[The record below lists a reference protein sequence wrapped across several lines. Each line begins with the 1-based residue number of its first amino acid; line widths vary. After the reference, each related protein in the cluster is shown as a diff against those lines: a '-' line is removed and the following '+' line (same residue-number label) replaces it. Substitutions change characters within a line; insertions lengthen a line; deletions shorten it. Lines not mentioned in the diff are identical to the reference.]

1 MTFLEAVTRI
11 MRNNALLRGDTD
23 APSSFTDT
31 NHNAS
36 LQIAQVAIQDELTNL
51 AADRL
56 IPYEKA
62 STSVGLTTGT
72 RLYSLPGDFTN
83 FYGYAHFYDST
94 DNRIIPQYP
103 GGLERLQ
110 LSYPQYSTERGAPN
124 WWYWEPGTTKKVG
137 FYQIPNSSYNGRT
150 LTYDYERS
158 ILVTDAT
165 DTMPFHNLE
174 ENNTFC
180 IAAGRRFKF
189 MYEDVDNKADIQ
201 AILDSDV
208 SYRTARA
215 TLMKLITG
223 TNPSRYWAH
232 SYR

>member
-1 MTFLEAVTRI
+1 

-23 APSSFTDT
+23 APSSFSDT

-62 STSVGLTTGT
+62 STSIGLTTGT
-72 RLYSLPGDFTN
+72 RVYTMPDDFTS

-94 DNRIIPQYP
+94 ANRLIYMYP
-103 GGLERLQ
+103 GGLEQLQ
-110 LSYPQYSTERGAPN
+110 VAYPQYSTETGTPN

-137 FYQIPNSSYNGRT
+137 FHQIPDSSMNGRT
-150 LTYDYERS
+150 LTFDYERS

-165 DTMPFHNLE
+165 DTMPFHNTD

-180 IAAGRRFKF
+180 MVAGRRFKF

-201 AILDSDV
+201 AILDNDA

-215 TLMKLITG
+215 TLLKLITG
-223 TNPSRYWAH
+223 VNPSRYWAH